1 MDTIPIYCSHT
12 ELADPV
18 SLVANPRN
26 PNTHSEKQ
34 VALLA
39 KIIKAQGWRNPI
51 VVSKR
56 SGFIVKGHCRLA
68 AALKLGVDAVP
79 VDYQDYANEAAEHA
93 DMIADNRI
101 AELAEQDDDILKGLL
116 EELSSSELDLD
127 LTGFTSEDINQL
139 LTEGQSAPAQKED
152 TLGNTEGIQAESQFG
167 VIVMCSTE
175 EEQAATYE
183 KLVAEGFSCK
193 IVTV

>member
-1 MDTIPIYCSHT
+1 MDTIPIYCSHS
-12 ELADPV
+12 EQVDPI

-56 SGFIVKGHCRLA
+56 SGFVVKGHCRLA
-68 AALKLGVDAVP
+68 AALKLGVNVVP
-79 VDYQDYANEAAEHA
+79 VDFQDYVNEAAEHA
-93 DMIADNRI
+93 DMIADNRV

-152 TLGNTEGIQAESQFG
+152 TLGDTEGIQAESQFG
-167 VIVMCSTE
+167 VIVMCTTE
-175 EEQAATYE
+175 EEQAATYD
-183 KLVAEGFSCK
+183 KLVAEGYACK
-193 IVTV
+193 VVTV

>member
-1 MDTIPIYCSHT
+1 MDTIPIHCSHS
-12 ELADPV
+12 EVADIV
-18 SLVANPRN
+18 TLVANPRN

-34 VALLA
+34 INLLA
-39 KIIKAQGWRNPI
+39 KIIKSQGWRNPI

-152 TLGNTEGIQAESQFG
+152 TLGDTEGIQAESQFG